1 MFRTGASRTVFRSLN
16 AASQPTFRTSVN
28 TRLHAH
34 ITSQLCTL
42 SRRPQAAAA
51 LKPLA
56 LQFARGAAG
65 QTGAPPMDKV
75 DTKHEK
81 ELAKHVLEADP
92 ENVSLDSTIHPV
104 FGEVGP
110 KTDGKEEEKMMAGV
124 NQDIQTIKDTF
135 DMSEVPRPAL
145 YIGLAGVIPY
155 VATSL
160 STVFCAYEIHAAHET
175 GSGLILNEKTAEL
188 MLHILE
194 PLQIGYGAT
203 IISFL
208 GAIHWG
214 LEWAKFGGEQ
224 GYARYQ
230 IGVIGTALAW
240 PTILLPVEYALI
252 SQFLIFN
259 YMYYK
264 DARACRNGW
273 APQWYGVYRFALTFI
288 VGAAIV
294 ISLIGRGQ
302 VADRIGRLPGP
313 ADRVKQLR
321 DQQAEQQE
329 NEEEQRRKFLAS
341 KDDEDDE

>member
-1 MFRTGASRTVFRSLN
+1 MFRTGASRTILRSFN
-16 AASQPTFRTSVN
+16 AAAQPAFRADIN
-28 TRLHAH
+28 ARLHAT

-42 SRRPQAAAA
+42 ARRPQAAAA
-51 LKPLA
+51 VKPLA
-56 LQFARGAAG
+56 LQLARGAASKDG
-65 QTGAPPMDKV
+65 PPMDKI

-92 ENVSLDSTIHPV
+92 ERVSMDSSVHPV
-104 FGEVGP
+104 FGEVGTAP
-110 KTDGKEEEKMMAGV
+110 ASKHEEDKMLSGV

-135 DMSEVPRPAL
+135 DMSDVPRPAL

-160 STVFCAYEIHAAHET
+160 STIFCAYEIHHAHEF
-175 GSGLILNEKTAEL
+175 GSGLIFSEKTAEL
-188 MLHILE
+188 LLHVLE

-214 LEWAKFGGEQ
+214 LEWAKFGGEAGWQ
-224 GYARYQ
+224 RYS
-230 IGVIGTALAW
+230 IGVVGTALAW

-264 DARACRNGW
+264 DSRACRAGW
-273 APQWYGVYRFALTFI
+273 APAWYGVYRFALTFI

-294 ISLIGRGQ
+294 LSLIGRGQ
-302 VADRIGRLPGP
+302 VSDRIGRLPGP
-313 ADRVKQLR
+313 ADRVRELR
-321 DQQAEQQE
+321 EHQAAEAE
-329 NEEEQRRKFLAS
+329 NEEEQRRKYLAS
-341 KDDEDDE
+341 KDEGDDE

>member
-1 MFRTGASRTVFRSLN
+1 MFRTGASRTILRSFN
-16 AASQPTFRTSVN
+16 AAAQPTFRANVN
-28 TRLHAH
+28 ARLQTT

-42 SRRPQAAAA
+42 ARRPQTAAAV
-51 LKPLA
+51 KPLA
-56 LQFARGAAG
+56 LHFARGAASKDG
-65 QTGAPPMDKV
+65 PPMDKI

-92 ENVSLDSTIHPV
+92 ERVSMDSSVHPV
-104 FGEVGP
+104 FGEVAAP
-110 KTDGKEEEKMMAGV
+110 AEKKEEDKMMAGV

-135 DMSEVPRPAL
+135 DMSEVPKPAL
-145 YIGLAGVIPY
+145 YIGLAGVLPY

-160 STVFCAYEIHAAHET
+160 STVFCAYEIHAAHES
-175 GSGLILNEKTAEL
+175 GSGLILSEKTAEL
-188 MLHILE
+188 MLHVLE

-214 LEWAKFGGEQ
+214 LEWAKFGGEA
-224 GYARYQ
+224 GWSRYS

-264 DARACRNGW
+264 DSRACRAGW
-273 APQWYGVYRFALTFI
+273 APAWYGVYRFALTFI

-294 ISLIGRGQ
+294 LSLIGRGQ
-302 VADRIGRLPGP
+302 VSDRIGRLPGP

-321 DQQAEQQE
+321 DHQAAEAE

-341 KDDEDDE
+341 KDEEDDE